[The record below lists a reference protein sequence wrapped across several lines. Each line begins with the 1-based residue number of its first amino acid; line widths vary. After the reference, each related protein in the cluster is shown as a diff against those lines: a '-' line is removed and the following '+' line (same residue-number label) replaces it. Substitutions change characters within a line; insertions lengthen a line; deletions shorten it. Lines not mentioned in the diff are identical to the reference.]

1 MFPAKEDAMARRRHE
16 LTDAQ
21 WGKIEHLLP
30 GKKSD
35 PGRTAADNRLFVDA
49 GRVRAQDRHP
59 LGRPARPVRQ
69 ARHRLQAVRPL
80 VRRRRVGEDRP
91 GPGRPPDLEEVQLD
105 SMTAKAH
112 PVATTGR
119 RLRGAKTTTPTR
131 AGASASAAAA
141 AGWAPRPT
149 PRSTAAGGW

>member
-21 WGKIEHLLP
+21 WGRIEHLLP

-35 PGRTAADNRLFVDA
+35 PGRTAADNRMFVDA
-49 GRVRAQDRHP
+49 VVFVLKTGIPWAD
-59 LGRPARPVRQ
+59 L
-69 ARHRLQAVRPL
+69 
-80 VRRRRVGEDRP
+80 
-91 GPGRPPDLEEVQLD
+91 PGRYGKPDTVYKRFDRWCAAGVWERIARALGDPDLEEVQLD
-105 SMTAKAH
+105 SMTVKAH

-119 RLRGAKTTTPTR
+119 RLRGEKKTTPTR
-131 AGASASAAAA
+131 VGASAAAA
-141 AGWAPRPT
+141 AGSAPRPT